1 MMKGF
6 LRSML
11 ADTCDCEKCAGMAR
25 RSAVRQGALGALPRY
40 DGLDVPT
47 YLRRKLSIPG
57 ITKERRS

>member
-6 LRSML
+6 LRSIL

-25 RSAVRQGALGALPRY
+25 RSAVRQSAPVTVPRY

-47 YLRRKLSIPG
+47 YLRRKLAIPG
-57 ITKERRS
+57 ITRERQ